1 MASVESVVREFI
13 VNNFLFGDTER
24 KLSNNDSL
32 LEHEIVDSTGIM
44 ELVLF
49 LEEQYGIEIDT
60 SELVPANL
68 DSIGKVVAF
77 IGRKTAQLK

>member
-13 VNNFLFGDTER
+13 VSNFLFGDTER
-24 KLSNNDSL
+24 KLSDDDSL

-49 LEEQYGIEIDT
+49 LEEKYGIEIDT

-68 DSIGKVVAF
+68 DSISRVAAF
-77 IGRKTAQLK
+77 IGRKTAERK

>member
-1 MASVESVVREFI
+1 MASVEEVVREFI
-13 VNNFLFGDTER
+13 VSNFLFGDTER
-24 KLSNNDSL
+24 KLSDDDSL

-49 LEEQYGIEIDT
+49 LEEKYGIEIDT

-68 DSIGKVVAF
+68 DSICRVAAF
-77 IGRKTAQLK
+77 IGRKTAERK